1 MSVHLPLAGSYIERW
16 RAALSIGATRADGCD
31 EPFRHQSGFAGGRIR
46 AVAHTRPRSS
56 IIWLWVLVWL
66 SQICCAPQ

>member
-1 MSVHLPLAGSYIERW
+1 M
-16 RAALSIGATRADGCD
+16 
-31 EPFRHQSGFAGGRIR
+31 R

-66 SQICCAPQ
+66 SQIGSAPQ